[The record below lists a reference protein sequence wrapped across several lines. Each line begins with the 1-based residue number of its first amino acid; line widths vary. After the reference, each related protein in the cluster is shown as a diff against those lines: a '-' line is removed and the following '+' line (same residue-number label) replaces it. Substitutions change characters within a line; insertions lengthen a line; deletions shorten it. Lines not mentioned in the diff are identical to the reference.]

1 MEQIKELGN
10 ILQKEAP
17 DLFENLTES
26 DSKKSMLFRAVME
39 NLVRTDNEASM
50 LIYGKIDQGKKYQML
65 KRNLKEH
72 LIDLLNN
79 INHKTQV
86 NLLLVES
93 ELREKIGLATK
104 ILSNN
109 VYHYAEKLINQVYKK
124 AETYFLFNVM
134 AECADLYIQINSIK
148 GFPGK
153 AEKWLSRTDQLN
165 QLSGIQQKAR
175 SYLQI
180 AESYF
185 IHYCSLSNKVAKKIK
200 EQINT
205 IEKCNNDITS
215 PFLEHY
221 IHLLKIYYH
230 YHSFNLEKILPEIES
245 IHLLTNK
252 HPFLSDITTDFDL
265 LLHEAKVEMG
275 FGNLDMAEKILS
287 RSLEISDYKSF
298 LKFKSQALLFNLC
311 LRKNQL
317 FKAYTIIKEVADTY
331 EFGLFL
337 PEAKAAWIIR
347 RAYLSFLLKSEK
359 NLRHELKPETEISLH
374 KMDLECKKLSK
385 DKQGYHA
392 QYLIIRQLLAWS
404 GSNTE
409 GYYGGKNLQLYYY
422 RNLKNLKELRVKFFF
437 KCLSN
442 IAINEFSRD
451 AILDQKRTFQQN
463 LREANYPLRY
473 DINEVV
479 PFETIFD
486 ILLDNYRG

>member
-39 NLVRTDNEASM
+39 NMVRTDNEASL

-79 INHKTQV
+79 INHKTPV
-86 NLLLVES
+86 DLVLVEN
-93 ELREKIGLATK
+93 ELRDKIGLATK

-124 AETYFLFNVM
+124 AENYYLFNVM
-134 AECADLYIQINSIK
+134 AECAELYIQINSIK
-148 GFPGK
+148 GYPGK
-153 AEKWLSRTDQLN
+153 AEKWLSKTEQLN
-165 QLSGIQQKAR
+165 QISGIQQKAR

-185 IHYCSLSNKVAKKIK
+185 IHYCSLSVKVAKKIK

-205 IEKCNNDITS
+205 IEKHNKEISS
-215 PFLEHY
+215 PFLKHY
-221 IHLLKIYYH
+221 VYLLDIYYH
-230 YHSFNLEKILPEIES
+230 YHSFNLDKIIPKINT
-245 IHLLTNK
+245 INQQTNK
-252 HPFLSDITTDFDL
+252 YPFLTDVKTDFDL
-265 LLHEAKVEMG
+265 LLHQARIDMG
-275 FGNLDMAEKILS
+275 YGNLDLAEKKLFQ
-287 RSLEISDYKSF
+287 SLEISDYKSF
-298 LKFKSQALLFNLC
+298 LKFKAQALLFNLC

-317 FKAYTIIKEVADTY
+317 FKAYSILKEVLTTY

-337 PEAKAAWIIR
+337 PEAKAAWYIR
-347 RAYLSFLLKSEK
+347 QAYLYFLLRSDKNIMIELSSEID
-359 NLRHELKPETEISLH
+359 ISLH
-374 KMDLECKKLSK
+374 EMDQACKKLSK

-392 QYLIIRQLLAWS
+392 QFLIIRQLLAWTS
-404 GSNTE
+404 SNTE

-422 RNLKNLKELRVKFFF
+422 RNLKDLKELRIKFFF

-442 IAINEFSRD
+442 IAINEFSKD
-451 AILDQKRTFQQN
+451 AVLDQKRTFQQN

-473 DINEVV
+473 DINEVA
-479 PFETIFD
+479 PFEAIFD
-486 ILLDNYRG
+486 ILMDDFRS